1 MKQHQT
7 KKQSIVIR
15 CIADKQKG
23 FGNLSRSIALAEGLR
38 EKNYQTLF
46 LIDNEKQA
54 TDILSEKNFS
64 FQIISKKQ
72 SSKNQA
78 EYINKIMSSTN
89 SSLLLLDM
97 REYGEPL
104 SKFLSKYNFK
114 TILIDDAWCKN
125 VYVDTLVNV
134 TPIQQYHK
142 YKKINEKS
150 RIYVGAKYFIADK
163 KFLRHKKIFSQH
175 KMMKIII
182 SMGGSD
188 PDDLTSF
195 VTKSLLTLPEIQV
208 RVVLGPLYL
217 HRNKLKNIIKSN
229 HNFTIVDKPKNI
241 WEEFSRSDLAIS
253 NAGNTLFELAIM
265 GIPTVCMAAVK
276 HQIPYAEIF
285 AKKCFAKNV
294 GYGKKITQKA
304 ILNTT
309 LSILSDIR
317 LRKKMSKA
325 GPMIVDGKG
334 LSRVI
339 DVIEKTIFTE

>member
-1 MKQHQT
+1 MKQNQT

-15 CIADKQKG
+15 CITDKQKG
-23 FGNLSRSIALAEGLR
+23 FGNLSRCIALAEELR

-54 TDILSEKNFS
+54 GHILSEKNFS
-64 FQIISKKQ
+64 FQITSKDK

-78 EYINKIMSSTN
+78 EFINKIMNSTH

-97 REYGEPL
+97 REYGESL
-104 SKFLSKYNFK
+104 SKSLSKYNFK
-114 TILIDDAWCKN
+114 MILIDDAWCKN
-125 VYVDTLVNV
+125 VYVDALVNV

-142 YKKINEKS
+142 YKKINKKS
-150 RIYVGAKYFIADK
+150 RIYVGSKYFIADE
-163 KFLRHKKIFSQH
+163 KFLRHKKFFSQH

-195 VTKSLLTLPEIQV
+195 VTKSLLALSEIKIK
-208 RVVLGPLYL
+208 VVLGPLYS
-217 HRNKLKNIIKSN
+217 HHNKLKNIIKN
-229 HNFTIVDKPKNI
+229 NRNFTIVDKPKNI
-241 WEEFSRSDLAIS
+241 WKEFSRSDLAIS

-265 GIPTVCMAAVK
+265 GIPTICMAAVK

-294 GYGKKITQKA
+294 GYGKKITQKV
-304 ILNTT
+304 ILNAT
-309 LSILSDIR
+309 LSILSDSR

-339 DVIEKTIFTE
+339 DVIEKTLFTE